1 MEKYQILISF
11 NKKVAEYGKPLSDKY
26 EAQKKANKLISN
38 LKPKGKFNVSVTV
51 EKRCVKEVADE

>member
-1 MEKYQILISF
+1 MEQYQILISF

-26 EAQKKANKLISN
+26 EAQKKANKLIYN

-51 EKRCVKEVADE
+51 EKRVV